1 MNRSPDIVVPIYGVQ
16 VVETNEGMITSGS
29 FRYDVNYGVF
39 SYNDQ
44 DLHTLWNHLRKQF
57 NSCIDKSLKF
67 SESDYSQRAMKYQY
81 LKMMLNTDRRAMP
94 KVPRL
99 SSLTFFQC
107 FYTIYV
113 TKLGKNKTRHT
124 LTIKTYLLEVLNI
137 NNGQLIAK

>member
-1 MNRSPDIVVPIYGVQ
+1 MPIYGVQ
-16 VVETNEGMITSGS
+16 VVEINEGMITSGS

-67 SESDYSQRAMKYQY
+67 SESDYSQREMKYQY
-81 LKMMLNTDRRAMP
+81 LKKMLNTEEPCQRSHVCLRS
-94 KVPRL
+94 L
-99 SSLTFFQC
+99 SFNVAIL
-107 FYTIYV
+107 YV

-124 LTIKTYLLEVLNI
+124 LTIKPYLLEVLNI

>member
-1 MNRSPDIVVPIYGVQ
+1 MPIYGVQ
-16 VVETNEGMITSGS
+16 VVEINEGMITSGA
-29 FRYDVNYGVF
+29 FRYDVNYRFF

-81 LKMMLNTDRRAMP
+81 LKMMLNTEEPCKTSHVCLRA
-94 KVPRL
+94 L
-99 SSLTFFQC
+99 SFNVSIL
-107 FYTIYV
+107 YV